1 VNVAT
6 AIDRTR
12 AGDAAWAAAQRAHEL
27 APPDAGFAERLR
39 GTASAASIEA
49 AALEYAI
56 TAGLTGKEPW
66 PTAPQ
71 FAHELSAGANRP
83 GDPNL
88 WEKWDETVKE
98 WQNAAQGTSI
108 AELARSFRLLAAYAE
123 AMAES
128 VDHERGITDVEAED
142 QRQAI

>member
-1 VNVAT
+1 MNVAT

-12 AGDAAWAAAQRAHEL
+12 AGDAAWAAAQRAHET
-27 APPDAGFAERLR
+27 APPDAGFAQRLR
-39 GTASAASIEA
+39 GTATAASIEA

-71 FAHELSAGANRP
+71 FAHELSLGATRP
-83 GDPNL
+83 GDPSL
-88 WEKWDETVKE
+88 WERWDETVKE
-98 WQNAAQGTSI
+98 WQAAAQGASI

-123 AMAES
+123 ALAES
-128 VDHERGITDVEAED
+128 VDHDRGITHGDTEREREAS
-142 QRQAI
+142 